1 MIIHV
6 LVLLDSRLIEFISI
20 SMTFEMQTLGRARL
34 QVQLQDST
42 HLQVA
47 GQNFGNAQQLDS

>member
-1 MIIHV
+1 
-6 LVLLDSRLIEFISI
+6 
-20 SMTFEMQTLGRARL
+20 MTFERQNLGRARL